1 MRDKPLACRQLR
13 LKGLLH
19 GGAARTDLGDAVV
32 AAHPFQGVEQGVHEG
47 RVTSC
52 MRPVAL
58 GAVIQNPLVAK
69 TVERARQQ
77 RRLALVLGAVTLGLD
92 DEHRRPC
99 TTKGAHV
106 GQPVGERLVAKR
118 EAAMR
123 VELLR
128 L

>member
-1 MRDKPLACRQLR
+1 MRDEALACRQLR
-13 LKGLLH
+13 LQSLLH
-19 GGAARTDLGDAVV
+19 GGPARTDPGDALV
-32 AAHPFQGVEQGVHEG
+32 AAHPSHGVEQGLFER

-58 GAVIQNPLVAK
+58 GAVVQNLLVTKAA
-69 TVERARQQ
+69 ERAWRQ
-77 RRLALVLGAVTLGLD
+77 RRLALVLGGVTLGLD
-92 DEHRRPC
+92 DEDRRPC
-99 TTKGAHV
+99 TTKGPHV
-106 GQPVGERLVAKR
+106 GQPVSERLVAKG